1 MHIKKKKK
9 NKSEPL
15 VLTNFAAQD
24 LSYILLLLSYIAR
37 KIIRDTKLVD
47 EYASEPEKSELLI
60 TLR

>member
-1 MHIKKKKK
+1 MHIKKKK
-9 NKSEPL
+9 NKSKTL

-24 LSYILLLLSYIAR
+24 LSYILLLLSYIVH

-47 EYASEPEKSELLI
+47 EYVSEPEKSELLI